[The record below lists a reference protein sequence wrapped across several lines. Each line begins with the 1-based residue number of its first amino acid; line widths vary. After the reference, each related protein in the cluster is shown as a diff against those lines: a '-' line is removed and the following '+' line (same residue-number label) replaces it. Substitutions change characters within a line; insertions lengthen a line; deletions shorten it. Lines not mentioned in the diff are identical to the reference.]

1 MAQCFMV
8 ATAVTVCVGGKSFVR
23 FVRRL
28 VKFIEQEMPKFNT
41 MCVDMK
47 SEGTVV
53 VGVQPLPS
61 EWGVPDPTGRVQI
74 SQLSVKM

>member
-1 MAQCFMV
+1 MFYGGHRCYC
-8 ATAVTVCVGGKSFVR
+8 VCGGGKSFVR

-53 VGVQPLPS
+53 VRRSTFAFRGGG
-61 EWGVPDPTGRVQI
+61 GVPDPTGRVQI
-74 SQLSVKM
+74 SQLSVKT